1 MTAKEGNGLISFKHN
16 IVDTKNKK
24 WVEARDTQI
33 PLLMRSFLQK
43 GFSY

>member
-1 MTAKEGNGLISFKHN
+1 MAAKEGNWLISFKCN

-24 WVEARDTQI
+24 WVEAIDTQI
-33 PLLMRSFLQK
+33 PLLMRSFIQK